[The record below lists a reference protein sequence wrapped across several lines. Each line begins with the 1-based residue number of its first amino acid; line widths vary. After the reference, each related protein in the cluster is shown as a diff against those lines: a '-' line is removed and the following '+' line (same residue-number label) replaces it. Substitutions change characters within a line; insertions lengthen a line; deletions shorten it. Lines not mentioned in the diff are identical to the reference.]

1 MLAECIALMME
12 VWNPYGS
19 QTVELVG
26 GAGAMR
32 DKKGNVV
39 AESLLKNDHWEFK
52 IGFRPPI
59 WCHTDGDEVT
69 LSKYSGSYE
78 TMNQKFEAPP
88 TTQE

>member
-1 MLAECIALMME
+1 MME

-69 LSKYSGSYE
+69 LSKYSGSYQ